1 MMFKGCEVCRLKTSP
16 DRYCFYCE
24 RDREP
29 VKARKKKRQRK
40 QVMKYNPAEREAYLA
55 YFRQLSRWEKR
66 IVRDLIREAI
76 IVTNSGMK
84 GAIIAVPNSPEYK
97 IGNKAFFNLVLK
109 GYIYQENS
117 YPFDYVYSGK
127 ELV

>member
-1 MMFKGCEVCRLKTSP
+1 MFKGCEVCRLKTSP

-55 YFRQLSRWEKR
+55 YFRQLRKGKGKR
-66 IVRDLIREAI
+66 EQIYERDGKRCIVCGCDDKRKLTLDHI
-76 IVTNSGMK
+76 IPQSLG
-84 GAIIAVPNSPEYK
+84 G
-97 IGNKAFFNLVLK
+97 
-109 GYIYQENS
+109 
-117 YPFDYVYSGK
+117 
-127 ELV
+127 